1 MIEEFLSKY
10 GADIVMALINIAN
23 AAAVITAYIKMKR
36 SERQTKSDIQITQ
49 EGIVKAFKEA
59 KLPSEVKVSLS
70 NQLDAKFNNWSK
82 DFLKEYEQRE
92 EQKMA
97 LILAN
102 AKILSYTQAFNKLDD
117 ETKAKIKDAINQISE
132 NDKTIEV

>member
-10 GADIVMALINIAN
+10 GATIVMALINIAN
-23 AAAVITAYIKMKR
+23 AAAAVTAYIKMKR

-49 EGIVKAFKEA
+49 EGIVKAFKDA

-82 DFLKEYEQRE
+82 NFLKEYEQRE

-97 LILAN
+97 LILAT

>member
-10 GADIVMALINIAN
+10 GATIVMALINIAN
-23 AAAVITAYIKMKR
+23 AAAAVTAYIKMKR

-49 EGIVKAFKEA
+49 EGIVKAFKDA

-82 DFLKEYEQRE
+82 NFLKEYEQRE